1 MWKSAA
7 MIMSTLVLRNV
18 IVQGMNKQLR
28 TNFTFILKPFI
39 DTAQRWSVY
48 VMVGCPS
55 VCLSVPLT
63 DSSISFATTQT
74 AAAEVAPYI
83 DRYTPAA
90 SEHSSE

>member
-1 MWKSAA
+1 M
-7 MIMSTLVLRNV
+7 
-18 IVQGMNKQLR
+18 
-28 TNFTFILKPFI
+28 
-39 DTAQRWSVY
+39 
-48 VMVGCPS
+48 S

-83 DRYTPAA
+83 DRYMPAA